1 MIDAT
6 FNTGK
11 TIYQSQYKD
20 LEFED
25 TKGIIR
31 IR

>member
-6 FNTGK
+6 FNTGT
-11 TIYQSQYKD
+11 TIYQSQYED
-20 LEFED
+20 LAFED